1 MRALAIV
8 IVAGVVVLHAVS
20 GCGGEREPAGAEDRA
35 AHDDRG
41 HESGEHRDAEQHVLR
56 VDREMLRDLRITTA
70 AAESRAAGERVTVLG
85 ELAVNQDAYAEVA
98 SPVAARVTKVLA
110 ASGDLV
116 EAGRALVELHSPELG
131 KARAEAQAA
140 RARRDLARKALDR
153 KRDLAAEK
161 LVTVRELQEAE
172 AAAATAGSDERVAV
186 AALRAFGQAGDAA
199 GDASR
204 LTLRAP
210 IRGTVIERSVVLG
223 QLADPSHTLFRVGD
237 LSHLWLTAHVF
248 ERDAVRLET
257 GGKATIA
264 FAALPGHPVDAV
276 IASIGREV
284 EASSRTIPVR
294 LDVPNA
300 DGSLRPG
307 MSATVALALGDRA
320 ISVVAV
326 PLASVQR
333 VGDRWVV
340 FVPRKDEGA
349 FDVRAVGRG
358 RELGGEVEVLSG
370 LAAREVVVV
379 DGAFLLKAEAD
390 KARGEGGEHEH

>member
-1 MRALAIV
+1 VRTFV
-8 IVAGVVVLHAVS
+8 IVGVIVLHTLA
-20 GCGGEREPAGAEDRA
+20 GCGGEHERAGEDRE
-35 AHDDRG
+35 AHEDRG
-41 HESGEHRDAEQHVLR
+41 HESGEHRDEQRHVLR

-85 ELAVNQDAYAEVA
+85 ELAVNQEAYAEVA
-98 SPVAARVTKVLA
+98 SPVAARGTKVLGA
-110 ASGDLV
+110 AGGLV
-116 EAGRALVELHSPELG
+116 ETGRPLVELHSPELG

-172 AAAATAGSDERVAV
+172 AAAATAESDERVAL
-186 AALRAFGQAGDAA
+186 AALRAFGQAGDAT
-199 GDASR
+199 GDPSR
-204 LTLRAP
+204 LALRAP
-210 IRGTVIERSVVLG
+210 IGGTVIERSVVLG
-223 QLADPSHTLFRVGD
+223 QLADPSHTLFRIGD

-248 ERDAVRLET
+248 ERDAVRVET

-264 FAALPGHPVDAV
+264 FAALPGHPVEAV
-276 IASIGREV
+276 IAAIGREV

-307 MSATVALALGDRA
+307 MSATVALALGDHA

-340 FVPRKDEGA
+340 FVPRKDEGV

-390 KARGEGGEHEH
+390 KARGEGGEHDH